1 MLLLLLGCS
10 GSKVQ
15 AAASQW
21 QETEN
26 TAVRLISALQ
36 NLGASRNVKLGL
48 EFKLKK
54 GWKIYWR
61 SPGDAGFPPKID
73 WTGSK
78 NLMEAKL
85 HWPAPERFS
94 ILEIETLGY
103 KNHVILPISAKSIS
117 NKQGLNL
124 SASVNYLAC
133 KEICI
138 PYTALLGLDLETG
151 NESASDF
158 FHLIDKYEKPE

>member
-36 NLGASRNVKLGL
+36 NLGASLNVKLGL

-78 NLMEAKL
+78 NLMEANL

-94 ILEIETLGY
+94 ILEIDLFFF
-103 KNHVILPISAKSIS
+103 KF
-117 NKQGLNL
+117 NL
-124 SASVNYLAC
+124 LR
-133 KEICI
+133 
-138 PYTALLGLDLETG
+138 
-151 NESASDF
+151 F
-158 FHLIDKYEKPE
+158 